1 MNAGRKVPPILL
13 AVIAVI
19 GGLSCGRTAG
29 GGATATSPPPSTPTP
44 IPTPI
49 PPVNTPGALPTDSDL
64 RALIE
69 YANAMQP
76 ILIEAGAI
84 LQRDGPI
91 LKASEE
97 DDSVLCDGRLAADNE
112 AMKGILDQTRAIA
125 PPSDARAI
133 HELMLRSGD
142 AWTEALDNVERFC
155 DTGNPLYKVSAVF
168 KFWEAALAI
177 QDAGNRFWM
186 LIMAEGV
193 EDWVRR

>member
-1 MNAGRKVPPILL
+1 MNAGRKAPILL
-13 AVIAVI
+13 AAIAVI
-19 GGLSCGRTAG
+19 GGLSCGRTVAG
-29 GGATATSPPPSTPTP
+29 DATATPPLPSTPTSV
-44 IPTPI
+44 PTPI
-49 PPVNTPGALPTDSDL
+49 PPVNTPGALPADSDL

-76 ILIEAGAI
+76 ILVEAGAI

-97 DDSVLCDGRLAADNE
+97 DDSVLCDGRLAADKE
-112 AMKGILDQTRAIA
+112 AMKGILARARAIA
-125 PPSDARAI
+125 PPSDAQAI
-133 HELMLRSGD
+133 HDLMLRSGD
-142 AWTEALDNVERFC
+142 AWTEALDSVERFC
-155 DTGNPLYKVSAVF
+155 DTGNPLHKVPAVF

-186 LIMAEGV
+186 LIMAEGI